1 MALRVLD
8 NGVGVCSRPNMINFC
23 CWPGVELVRSIENTA
38 VCLNSCVCAVASV
51 ASVAVSDLAYSRGS

>member
-8 NGVGVCSRPNMINFC
+8 NGVGVCSRHFC